1 MLTST
6 SLRWLVVAVSAAMLL
21 AVAAACAGETVEVPG
36 ETVVVEK
43 VVTETVEVPG
53 ETVVVE
59 KEVVRTVEVP
69 GETVTKEVIK
79 EVQVPGETVVVE
91 KEVVK
96 TVEVPG
102 ETVVVEKEVVK
113 EVRAGYV
120 TDPTTGKVVT
130 APQYGG
136 TLTTAI
142 CYGGLA
148 DGPDTGSAGGAAVA
162 SSVIEKLTVGDWGLD
177 RDVYAFRTVSF
188 TPEVAYTGSLAES
201 WDISPDE
208 RTFTF
213 NIREG
218 VNWHDKAPMNGRELT
233 AYDVEFNYHRITG
246 TGSGYTEPTP
256 KQWLLPALSF
266 ESITATDNSTL
277 VVKLNERYFGAL
289 VNLTDD
295 AHTFMYPPE
304 VIQEHGDVNDWNN
317 LVGTGPYEFT
327 DWVEGSSITFAK
339 SPNYW
344 GYDEKYPENRLPYM
358 DQLEVLVIIDPATR
372 LAAIRTGKVDALF
385 GSVGCA
391 ASLDDF
397 DSLQRS
403 NPEIVAWPYYQR
415 SNYSFSLNVTEP
427 PFDDI
432 RVRHAMQMALD
443 HEAISNAFWKGYAY
457 NTPQGLL
464 SNKLTEWTTPF
475 EEWPKELQGY
485 YTYDPERAE
494 ELLDEAGY
502 PRGPDG
508 IRFKTNMD
516 ALDYIEVVDY
526 YQAAAD
532 YYARV
537 GIEVEVQVTSM
548 AEVGAWLARFEDQ
561 GYGGMAM
568 GWGAQVGDLLTRVT
582 DFHSTLHEQNLPGV
596 NDPDYDAIIE
606 AAFAAPTIEELQR
619 LVKEADM
626 YGIEQHWQ
634 LWGPIAPD
642 LILQQPWLTGYNGEV
657 QLANTNATGALWGR
671 LWIDHELKKAMG
683 Y

>member
-1 MLTST
+1 MRIST
-6 SLRWLVVAVSAAMLL
+6 SMRWLVVAVSAAILL
-21 AVAAACAGETVEVPG
+21 AVAAACSSETVEVPG

-59 KEVVRTVEVP
+59 KEVIRTVEVP

-79 EVQVPGETVVVE
+79 EVMVPGETVVVE

-102 ETVVVEKEVVK
+102 ETVVVEKVIVE

-120 TDPTTGKVVT
+120 TDPTTGKVVS
-130 APQYGG
+130 APAYGG
-136 TLTTAI
+136 TFTTAI
-142 CYGGLA
+142 CYAGLA

-162 SSVIEKLTVGDWGLD
+162 SSVIEKLTIGDWGTD

-188 TPEVAYTGSLAES
+188 TPEVAYKGSLAES
-201 WDISPDE
+201 WDISPDG
-208 RTFTF
+208 RTYTF

-233 AYDVEFNYHRITG
+233 AYDIEYNYHRITG

-266 ESITATDNSTL
+266 ESITATDKWTL
-277 VVKLNERYFGAL
+277 VIKLKERYFGAL

-295 AHTFMYPPE
+295 AHMFMYPPE
-304 VIQEHGDVNDWNN
+304 VIQEHGDVNDWSN

-339 SPNYW
+339 NPNYW

-358 DQLEVLVIIDPATR
+358 DQLEVLVILDPATR
-372 LAAIRTGKVDALF
+372 LAAMRTGKIDALF
-385 GSVGCA
+385 GSLGCS

-397 DSLQRS
+397 DSLQRN
-403 NPEIVAWPYYQR
+403 NPEVVSWPYYQR

-485 YTYDPERAE
+485 YTYDPEGAE
-494 ELLDEAGY
+494 KLLDAAGY
-502 PRGPDG
+502 TRGADG

-532 YYARV
+532 YYAKIGV
-537 GIEVEVQVTSM
+537 EVDVQVTSM
-548 AEVGAWLARFEDQ
+548 AEVGAWLARFENQ

-582 DFHSTLHEQNLPGV
+582 DFHSTLYEQNLPGV
-596 NDPDYDAIIE
+596 NDPAYDAIIE
-606 AAFAAPTIEELQR
+606 AAGAATTIEELQR
-619 LVKEADM
+619 LVNEADM
-626 YGIEQHWQ
+626 NGIEQHWQ

-657 QLANTNATGALWGR
+657 QLANTNATGALWAR
-671 LWIDHELKKAMG
+671 LWIDQELKKAMG